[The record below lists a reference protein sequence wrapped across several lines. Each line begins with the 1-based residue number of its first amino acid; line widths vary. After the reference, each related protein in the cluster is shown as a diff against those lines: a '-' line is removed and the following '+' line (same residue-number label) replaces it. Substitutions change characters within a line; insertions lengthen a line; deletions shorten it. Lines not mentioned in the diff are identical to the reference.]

1 MGAYE
6 NPQTVVDRQ
15 SGQIWANTIK
25 SVTKSTVDYIDFV
38 GQKKTKLAEEIKKQ
52 NQWATDYA
60 LNQSEKV
67 QSNLTK
73 LKAKGNAAIKA
84 SDIVDGLTNTAM
96 SMRQAQT
103 QEEFKKAKVLNSK
116 FQQRL
121 QQLYTV
127 IEADNA
133 SQKFYQEEFDPS
145 IEGLQG
151 GMDLTGKRTLA
162 YVQAQTV
169 NNGLAAGK
177 KEYYYDSENEEWRV
191 KFLGENF
198 EGKVDEVALSFFN
211 YDPGKIT
218 NINSMIDGAY
228 EEAGWLKGGL
238 PTDAAISEN
247 QYTASIE
254 GTDKRGL
261 YAKTATGKIA
271 TSMTPI
277 FEAQAES
284 FFQDIPAAR
293 GIWGIISKELEGEG
307 KKINF
312 IEADLVK
319 QGSQMQQDFINA
331 YTMFASKRMPPSV
344 YMDQLVDS
352 PKGPKQLP
360 KWMRDAKNLEDQKT
374 AWQDRLEQRVTTL
387 GLGINKEGEVF
398 TGEIKPFNAEGNIRP
413 EFEKALSG
421 IGYSIE
427 KKINQDVDSD
437 NPKAIAVEISMPGIT
452 GNKVR
457 VFQDQI
463 AQDFIYNL
471 GLYTFGSKQMDWAGK
486 YSGKFKG
493 QKFN

>member
-38 GQKKTKLAEEIKKQ
+38 GQKNTKLAEEIKKQ

-151 GMDLTGKRTLA
+151 GMDLTGERTLP

-169 NNGLAAGK
+169 NNGLAAGE

-191 KFLGENF
+191 KFVGENF

-228 EEAGWLKGGL
+228 TKAGWLKDGS
-238 PTDAAISEN
+238 PTNAAISEN
-247 QYTASIE
+247 QYTAFIK

-307 KKINF
+307 KEINF
-312 IEADLVK
+312 IETDLVK

-344 YMDQLVDS
+344 YMNKLVDS
-352 PKGPKQLP
+352 PKKDSDKDSGSGGKGYGDINLTPEELYNRFKNDPATSWAQYMDVP
-360 KWMRDAKNLEDQKT
+360 NVQYDAQTNIVIIPETEKTEAETFDLSTDQGAAKFFTLVLSKYPGIGGDTVGKRFKNDYL
-374 AWQDRLEQRVTTL
+374 RL
-387 GLGINKEGEVF
+387 I
-398 TGEIKPFNAEGNIRP
+398 NAEMGP
-413 EFEKALSG
+413 VQEAATKG
-421 IGYSIE
+421 
-427 KKINQDVDSD
+427 
-437 NPKAIAVEISMPGIT
+437 T
-452 GNKVR
+452 GR
-457 VFQDQI
+457 LDPILQQI
-463 AQDFIYNL
+463 Q
-471 GLYTFGSKQMDWAGK
+471 
-486 YSGKFKG
+486 
-493 QKFN
+493 